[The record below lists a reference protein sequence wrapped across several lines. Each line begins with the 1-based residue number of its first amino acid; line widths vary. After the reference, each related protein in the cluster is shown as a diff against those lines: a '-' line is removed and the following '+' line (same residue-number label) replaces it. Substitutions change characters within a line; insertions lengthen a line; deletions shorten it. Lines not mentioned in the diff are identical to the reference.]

1 MTVAFSKMILT
12 PYKNG
17 NEPGTWNLTQVNVK
31 FCTLAELDS
40 LSTPSIPFMVRYW
53 ESVDSARYLLCFQ
66 HLSESRF
73 LFGALNRRSK
83 FVNFCHDLM
92 QNHLS

>member
-1 MTVAFSKMILT
+1 MILT

-53 ESVDSARYLLCFQ
+53 SVDNARYLGVSF
-66 HLSESRF
+66 
-73 LFGALNRRSK
+73 SK
-83 FVNFCHDLM
+83 DLTWNTHINEIVTKANQTLGFVKCKNQISVSQRISL
-92 QNHLS
+92 